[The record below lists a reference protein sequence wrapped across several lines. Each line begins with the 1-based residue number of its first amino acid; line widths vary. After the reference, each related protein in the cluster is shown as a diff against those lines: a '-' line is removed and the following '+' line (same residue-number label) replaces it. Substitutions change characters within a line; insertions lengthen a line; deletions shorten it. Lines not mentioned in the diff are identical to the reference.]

1 MSFSGQRMIKKTVV
15 LIIHPK
21 MSIPELG
28 VDLDVLVEVFA
39 LLRGEVVGLQPL
51 PVVLVHL

>member
-1 MSFSGQRMIKKTVV
+1 MIKKTVF